1 LFCCFWWLPR
11 FSDSSGLKTKNSTDY
26 LIAGR
31 KIHPVV
37 MALSYGA
44 TFISTSAII
53 GFGGA
58 AAVYGMGV
66 IWLTFMNIFVGI
78 FLAFVFFGRRTRK
91 MGHNLDAHTF
101 PELLAKR
108 YDSRFLQ
115 LGGGIL
121 IFVAMPL
128 YAGSVII
135 GGVQFVS
142 QTLKIDYEVA
152 LLFFV
157 AVVALYVVMGG
168 LKGVMYA
175 DAFQGSL
182 MFLGMLFLLIFTY
195 VELGGVRAAHQA
207 LTDMAPVAKSVFG
220 ANGHEGWTAMPKLF
234 SPTGGSLFRQ

>member
-1 LFCCFWWLPR
+1 MNLLALSMIVLLFLVVTAVLGFIG
-11 FSDSSGLKTKNSTDY
+11 FKKTKNSTDY

-142 QTLKIDYEVA
+142 QTLKINYEVA

-168 LKGVMYA
+168 LKGVM
-175 DAFQGSL
+175 
-182 MFLGMLFLLIFTY
+182 T
-195 VELGGVRAAHQA
+195 
-207 LTDMAPVAKSVFG
+207 T
-220 ANGHEGWTAMPKLF
+220 
-234 SPTGGSLFRQ
+234 

>member
-1 LFCCFWWLPR
+1 
-11 FSDSSGLKTKNSTDY
+11 
-26 LIAGR
+26 
-31 KIHPVV
+31 

-142 QTLKIDYEVA
+142 QTLKINYEVA

-182 MFLGMLFLLIFTY
+182 MFLGMLFLLVFTLL
-195 VELGGVRAAHQA
+195 VAACFDNSSRRRRRRSRTTPADSPVHDGKKRSRAEPCGTHRRRVYRGHDRCG
-207 LTDMAPVAKSVFG
+207 LHRRRPVQCILH
-220 ANGHEGWTAMPKLF
+220 ANGREDRPYRRKQEN
-234 SPTGGSLFRQ
+234 R